1 MSLRRRTEKEGFSLD
16 LTTCSDIIFTLLLF
30 YILTQNFIPQTPLEL
45 PPMQNAEQLEN
56 DTYIRIEI
64 DEKGLLTWNKQA
76 FTLDS
81 LQNFANFK
89 ELEHS
94 NDKPIIIFAH
104 KMSPAGVSIE
114 LLDRLRKLNVSSVSF
129 AGSVKERND

>member
-1 MSLRRRTEKEGFSLD
+1 MSLRRRTAKEGFSLD

-56 DTYIRIEI
+56 DSYIRIEI
-64 DEKGLLTWNKQA
+64 DQAGLLSWNKQE
-76 FTLDS
+76 FTLDTIPS
-81 LQNFANFK
+81 
-89 ELEHS
+89 LEHQKE
-94 NDKPIIIFAH
+94 KPIIIFAH

-114 LLDRLRKLNVSSVSF
+114 LLDRLRKLDVSSVSF
-129 AGSVKERND
+129 AGSLKERND